1 MKFYKIANKSR
12 RFSSVFCSQKWFGMD
27 FLKMA
32 QNGILIFFFFPKMV
46 WNEIPKCSLLKM
58 RLERYSI
65 IWKWFVTE
73 FQGFFS
79 SKKWF
84 GTEFRGF
91 SLPQNRRNSDKTP
104 VCSVLFC
111 ILRNNFFVGKWQPQL
126 QPLYS
131 FKETALLFC
140 PPVFFLPILY

>member
-1 MKFYKIANKSR
+1 LERNSKV
-12 RFSSVFCSQKWFGMD
+12 FSSE
-27 FLKMA
+27 
-32 QNGILIFFFFPKMV
+32 NG
-46 WNEIPKCSLLKM
+46 
-58 RLERYSI
+58 LERYSI

-104 VCSVLFC
+104 VCSVLFR

-140 PPVFFLPILY
+140 PPVFLLPILY